1 MLLSFSSILM
11 SGMHSFLLSATTFLP
26 SGFSLPV
33 GLSLLNVHELLKFII
48 SASVALSFAAFL
60 KSFMNLFKLGGEMLH

>member
-1 MLLSFSSILM
+1 M
-11 SGMHSFLLSATTFLP
+11 SGMQSFLLSAIAFLP

-33 GLSLLNVHELLKFII
+33 GLSLMNVHELLKFIM
-48 SASVALSFAAFL
+48 SASAALSFAAVL